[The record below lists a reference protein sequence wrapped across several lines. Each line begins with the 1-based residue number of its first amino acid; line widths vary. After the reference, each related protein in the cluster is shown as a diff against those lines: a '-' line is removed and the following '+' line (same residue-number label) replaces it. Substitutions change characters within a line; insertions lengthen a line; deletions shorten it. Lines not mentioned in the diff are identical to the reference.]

1 MKNKRK
7 TLDKD
12 SHNLRLFLRESIL
25 TTNPLKIINYQKNDA
40 NEKYKTNPNKSKSP
54 YKDSHQKKLFSF
66 SMVKFKPQR
75 LIHFKGINIPL
86 PSLGK
91 ASLDYSKT
99 FNSETTIPCTP
110 SNNTLLVL
118 DPNKANIQR
127 YAIKDVKSSMDEYLY
142 HYTDVITSAGTS
154 SNMYVFKNKEA
165 TVDEEEN

>member
-110 SNNTLLVL
+110 SNTLLVL
-118 DPNKANIQR
+118 DPNKANM
-127 YAIKDVKSSMDEYLY
+127 IKSKKNEFDNIVKNENKPTRNCNKYLL
-142 HYTDVITSAGTS
+142 
-154 SNMYVFKNKEA
+154 
-165 TVDEEEN
+165 